1 MIVIGQTR
9 EVYNDDKYP
18 SIEELI
24 GNPISEKNKILVY
37 MKSCKIS
44 SVSPAIVTDVINPKN
59 KINELYCM
67 TDGIYGWRSDVI
79 YYVEKYDMALPDEFV
94 QHVLSQTK

>member
-9 EVYNDDKYP
+9 EVYKDDKYP
-18 SIEELI
+18 SIGEI
-24 GNPISEKNKILVY
+24 VGKPIKEKDKILSY
-37 MKSCKIS
+37 MKNCKIS
-44 SVSPAIVTDVINPKN
+44 SVSPAIVTDVINPKK

-67 TDGIYGWRSDVI
+67 TDGTYGWRSDVI

-94 QHVLSQTK
+94 QYVLNQVK